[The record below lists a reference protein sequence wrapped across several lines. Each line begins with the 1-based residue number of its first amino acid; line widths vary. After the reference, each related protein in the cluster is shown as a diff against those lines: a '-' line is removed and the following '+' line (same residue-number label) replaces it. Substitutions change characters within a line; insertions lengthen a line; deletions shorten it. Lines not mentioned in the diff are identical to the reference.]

1 LLKFGD
7 SLPVQNNTVE
17 NGSAAAAATEE
28 EEKGVREKECEV

>member
-1 LLKFGD
+1 LLKFGE

-17 NGSAAAAATEE
+17 NGSAAAATEE